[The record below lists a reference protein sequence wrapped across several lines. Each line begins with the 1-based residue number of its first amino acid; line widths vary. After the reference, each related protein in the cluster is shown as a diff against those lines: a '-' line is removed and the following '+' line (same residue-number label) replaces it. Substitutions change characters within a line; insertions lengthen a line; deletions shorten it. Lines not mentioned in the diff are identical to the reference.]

1 MKTFAD
7 LIDTLKREDEV
18 TLLEVLGIS
27 SSELV
32 DLIES
37 YIFDKQETIWNYY
50 NEDPEEL
57 DWEEVAYKS

>member
-7 LIDTLKREDEV
+7 LIDQLKREDEV

-27 SSELV
+27 SGELV

>member
-7 LIDTLKREDEV
+7 LIDQLKREDEV

-27 SSELV
+27 SGELV

-57 DWEEVAYKS
+57 DLDI